1 MLRAYLSNPATSE
14 GMWLAFPMWGQERQA
29 AIEFGAGGTN
39 EIGAVESQMEGL
51 KTHLE
56 GMTLRP
62 GRGIWELEFLDQHT
76 DCMTEREKGIF
87 QAALEIE
94 KPHSV
99 MEVVNLSCNLDKFVL
114 YDGISSHEELGR
126 RVLESEE
133 MSEKTALYLDYGA
146 AGEKYA
152 GSHAGCFTDLGY
164 VARTG
169 EALEPL
175 YDGEYLPKPGYDK
188 SCIIQA
194 WLSSPYYAAGHYR
207 NYPVSL
213 PASDDR
219 LALAEEKLGWRKLDG
234 HEAAYIRCTDP
245 ELESCIPFSRD
256 IGEMNAFARLLEE
269 RNILKNTG
277 TKEKLFAALEA
288 EVPGNM
294 AEAMEIAAGLERYT
308 MLPEEIRTAEDYAVY
323 CMKADQMDIDTDTD
337 LHLFINYK
345 GYGEF
350 RMGRDGVVQTEH
362 GLVLREDIPLAQP
375 TEELE
380 EFKLFSPLSGL
391 LYPYDEDWGGISNQ
405 PIEIGP
411 GDLCQYEDQILER
424 IGEEQLEEEGER
436 GLAVYLGN
444 RLLKRK
450 VFSMNPTV
458 ELWNGKLWGVLE
470 VKSHGPLSPQE
481 LAGLTEE
488 WHGQES
494 DGWGEGFEQR
504 EIKTEEGEL
513 CVSFWHSGDD
523 FFIKTEQELK
533 QWQTQEQG
541 MQMGGIGGC

>member
-1 MLRAYLSNPATSE
+1 MLKVYLSNIATSD
-14 GMWLAFPMWGQERQA
+14 GLWLAFPLGSQERQA
-29 AIEFGAGGTN
+29 AMGFGAGGTN

-56 GMTLRP
+56 GMTLQP
-62 GRGIWELEFLDQHT
+62 GQGIRELEFLDQHT

-94 KPHSV
+94 KPRSV
-99 MEVVNLSCNLDKFVL
+99 MEIVNLSCNLDKFVL
-114 YDGISSHEELGR
+114 YGGISEHEELGR
-126 RVLESEE
+126 HVLGSEE
-133 MSEKTALYLDYGA
+133 MSEKVALYLDYGA

-175 YDGEYLPKPGYDK
+175 YDGKFLPQPGYDK
-188 SCIIQA
+188 SCVIQA
-194 WLSSPYYAAGHYR
+194 WLYSPYYAAGHYR

-219 LALAEEKLGWRKLDG
+219 LALAEEKLGWRKLDE
-234 HEAAYIRCTDP
+234 HEVAYISCP
-245 ELESCIPFSRD
+245 VSELESCLPFSRD
-256 IGEMNAFARLLEE
+256 IREMNAFAKLLAE
-269 RNILKNTG
+269 RNILGDAG

-288 EVPGNM
+288 EAPGNM

-308 MLPEEIRTAEDYAVY
+308 ILPEDIQTADDYADYFLEEAQIYIDEEVQPFLDY
-323 CMKADQMDIDTDTD
+323 KRLGECQMRK
-337 LHLFINYK
+337 H
-345 GYGEF
+345 
-350 RMGRDGVVQTEH
+350 GVVQTEH
-362 GLVLREDIPLAQP
+362 GLVRREDIPMAQP

-391 LYPYDEDWGGISNQ
+391 LYPYDEDWGGISDQ
-405 PIEIGP
+405 PMEIGP

-424 IGEEQLEEEGER
+424 IGQERLEEEGER
-436 GLAVYLGN
+436 GLAVYLGS

-450 VFSMNPTV
+450 VFSMNPAV
-458 ELWNGKLWGVLE
+458 EMWNGELWGVLE
-470 VKSHGPLSPQE
+470 VKSYGALSPQE
-481 LAGLTEE
+481 MSGLMEE
-488 WHGQES
+488 WLGQES

-504 EIKTEEGEL
+504 EIKTEEGNI

-523 FFIKTEQELK
+523 FFIKTEQDLK
-533 QWQTQEQG
+533 RQTQDLG
-541 MQMGGIGGC
+541 MKMGGNG

>member
-1 MLRAYLSNPATSE
+1 MLRAYLSNTATSE

-29 AIEFGAGGTN
+29 AMEFGAGGTN
-39 EIGAVESQMEGL
+39 EIGAVESQVEGL

-62 GRGIWELEFLDQHT
+62 GQGIWELEFLDQHT
-76 DCMTEREKGIF
+76 DCMTEREKDIF

-99 MEVVNLSCNLDKFVL
+99 MEIVNLSCNLDKFVL

-188 SCIIQA
+188 SCVIRA
-194 WLSSPYYAAGHYR
+194 WLTSPYYAAGHYW

-245 ELESCIPFSRD
+245 ELESCLPFSRD
-256 IGEMNAFARLLEE
+256 IREMNAFARLLAE
-269 RNILKNTG
+269 RNILG
-277 TKEKLFAALEA
+277 DAETKEKLFAALEA
-288 EVPGNM
+288 EAPGNM

-308 MLPEEIRTAEDYAVY
+308 ILPEDIRTAVDYADY
-323 CMKADQMDIDTDTD
+323 FLEEAQIYIDEPVQPFLD
-337 LHLFINYK
+337 YK
-345 GYGEF
+345 RLGECKM
-350 RMGRDGVVQTEH
+350 RKDGVVQTEY
-362 GLVLREDIPLAQP
+362 GLVRREDIPMAQL

-391 LYPYDEDWGGISNQ
+391 LYPYDEDWGGISNR
-405 PIEIGP
+405 PMDIGP
-411 GDLCQYEDQILER
+411 GDLLQYEDQILDR
-424 IGEEQLEEEGER
+424 IGQEQMEEEGER
-436 GLAVYLGN
+436 GLAVYLHN

-458 ELWNGKLWGVLE
+458 ELWNGELWGVLE

-488 WHGQES
+488 WQGQEA

-504 EIKTEEGEL
+504 EIKTEEGNIH
-513 CVSFWHSGDD
+513 VRFWNPGNG

-533 QWQTQEQG
+533 QQPSQG
-541 MQMGGIGGC
+541 FEMKMEGTG

>member
-1 MLRAYLSNPATSE
+1 MLKVYLSNIATSD
-14 GMWLAFPMWGQERQA
+14 GLWLAFPLGDQERQEA
-29 AIEFGAGGTN
+29 MKFGAEGTN
-39 EIGAVESQMEGL
+39 EIGAATSPLEGL

-56 GMTLRP
+56 GMTLQP
-62 GRGIWELEFLDQHT
+62 GHGIRELEFLDQHM
-76 DCMTEREKGIF
+76 DCMTEKGKSIF

-94 KPHSV
+94 RPRSV
-99 MEVVNLSCNLDKFVL
+99 MEIVNLSCNLDKFVL
-114 YDGISSHEELGR
+114 YEGVSNHEELGK
-126 RVLESEE
+126 RVLGDEE
-133 MSEKTALYLDYGA
+133 MSEKVALYMDYGA

-152 GSHAGCFTDLGY
+152 GSHAGYFTQLGY

-175 YDGEYLPKPGYDK
+175 YDGKYLPKPGYDK
-188 SCIIQA
+188 SGIIQA
-194 WLSSPYYAAGHYR
+194 WLYSPYYAAGHYR

-234 HEAAYIRCTDP
+234 HEAAYIRCPDS
-245 ELESCIPFSRD
+245 ELESCLPFSRD
-256 IGEMNAFARLLEE
+256 VREMNAFARLLAE
-269 RNILKNTG
+269 RNILGDAG
-277 TKEKLFAALEA
+277 TREKLFAALEA
-288 EVPGNM
+288 EAPGSM
-294 AEAMEIAAGLERYT
+294 AEAMEIAAELEQYT
-308 MLPEEIRTAEDYAVY
+308 VLPEDIRTAVDYAY
-323 CMKADQMDIDTDTD
+323 YYLEDAQIYIDDEVQPFLD
-337 LHLFINYK
+337 HEEL
-345 GYGEF
+345 GEC
-350 RMGRDGVVQTEH
+350 RMRKEGVVRTDY
-362 GLVLREDIPLAQP
+362 GLVLRRDRPIAQL

-380 EFKLFSPLSGL
+380 EFRLFSPLSGL

-405 PIEIGP
+405 PMEIGP

-424 IGEEQLEEEGER
+424 IGQERLEEEGER

-458 ELWNGKLWGVLE
+458 EMWNGELWGVLE

-481 LAGLTEE
+481 LSGLMDA
-488 WHGQES
+488 WQGQES

-504 EIKTEEGEL
+504 EIKTEEGDL
-513 CVSFWHSGDD
+513 CVSFWHSGDG

-533 QWQTQEQG
+533 QTQGFG
-541 MQMGGIGGC
+541 MKMGGNG

>member
-1 MLRAYLSNPATSE
+1 MLKVYLSNTATSD
-14 GMWLAFPMWGQERQA
+14 GLWLAFPLGSQERQA
-29 AIEFGAGGTN
+29 AMEFGAGGTN
-39 EIGAVESQMEGL
+39 EIGAVESRMEGL

-56 GMTLRP
+56 GMTLQP
-62 GRGIWELEFLDQHT
+62 EQGIRELEFLDQHT
-76 DCMTEREKGIF
+76 DCMTEREKGIL

-94 KPHSV
+94 KPRSV
-99 MEVVNLSCNLDKFVL
+99 MEIVNLSCNLDKFVL
-114 YDGISSHEELGR
+114 YDGISGHEELGR
-126 RVLESEE
+126 HVLGSEE
-133 MSEKTALYLDYGA
+133 MSEKVALYLDYGA

-164 VARTG
+164 AARTG

-175 YDGEYLPKPGYDK
+175 YDGKFLPQPGYDK
-188 SCIIQA
+188 SCVIQA
-194 WLSSPYYAAGHYR
+194 WLYSPYYAAGHYR

-219 LALAEEKLGWRKLDG
+219 LALAEEKLGWRKLDE
-234 HEAAYIRCTDP
+234 HEVAYISCP
-245 ELESCIPFSRD
+245 VSELESCLPFSRD
-256 IGEMNAFARLLEE
+256 IMEMNAFAGLLAE
-269 RNILKNTG
+269 RNILGDAG

-308 MLPEEIRTAEDYAVY
+308 ILPEDIRTADDYADY
-323 CMKADQMDIDTDTD
+323 FLEEAQIYIDEEVQPFLD
-337 LHLFINYK
+337 YK
-345 GYGEF
+345 RLGECKM
-350 RMGRDGVVQTEH
+350 RKDGVVQTEH
-362 GLVLREDIPLAQP
+362 GLVRREDIPMAQP

-380 EFKLFSPLSGL
+380 EFKLFSPLKGI
-391 LYPYDEDWGGISNQ
+391 LYPYDEDWGGISDQ
-405 PIEIGP
+405 PMEIGP

-424 IGEEQLEEEGER
+424 IGQEHLEEEGER
-436 GLAVYLGN
+436 GLAVYLHN
-444 RLLKRK
+444 HLLERK
-450 VFSMNPTV
+450 VSSMNPTI

-481 LAGLTEE
+481 LSGLMEE
-488 WHGQES
+488 WQGQES

-533 QWQTQEQG
+533 QWQTQDQG
-541 MQMGGIGGC
+541 MQMGGIG